1 VLKWQPDTTLDK
13 GLAATYKW
21 IKAQYLAR
29 QQGRR
34 VVE

>member
-1 VLKWQPDTTLDK
+1 MGAHTPLDK

-21 IKAQYLAR
+21 INEQYHNR
-29 QQGRR
+29 QKGQT

>member
-1 VLKWQPDTTLDK
+1 LDK

-21 IKAQYLAR
+21 IKQQYEKR
-29 QQGRR
+29 KQGRR